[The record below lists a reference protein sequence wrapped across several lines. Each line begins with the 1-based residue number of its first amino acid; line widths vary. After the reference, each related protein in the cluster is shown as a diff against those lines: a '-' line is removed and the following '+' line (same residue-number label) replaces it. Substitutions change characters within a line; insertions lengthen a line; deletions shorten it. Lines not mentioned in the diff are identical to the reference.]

1 MKKHQSVITSAA
13 MSLVLA
19 AGSIT
24 LVGCGREDPD
34 VSAVKT
40 AAIHLEA
47 APGSSTKAYGKV
59 VSDLG
64 TVGKQSGKTAAAAA
78 ALIATSQNGLGDAES
93 AEYLT
98 KEREAGE
105 KGARV
110 RVLLNAYI
118 NRHSVAAAA
127 ESFDPA
133 QELTRIAEAIT
144 QNEGKRA
151 AVDAES
157 KALEKQVG
165 DLRAQAQD
173 LLTQANGKQEQYAR
187 MSTSMARMGA
197 VEAANAAEQA
207 HAIKREGDRLRQ
219 QGNELA
225 AQADSMTPLVEQKS
239 LEVAMYDAQ
248 IQNLRTTTEEL
259 RARAELSRTAAS
271 ETRATADKDA
281 SEIDALVRDI
291 DALRAGDVKTA
302 AEKALRTLKSA
313 EASAKSASREAK
325 EQSDILVAAAQQ
337 SIGDVHWSR
346 AVGASQHAALLEAL
360 AKARP
365 AFARS
370 TEYLSRS
377 QAERKEEEES
387 KKAAAEAYDAAKNA
401 LERAP
406 ARGAAKERL
415 QAIAAEIGKRA
426 AMARGEAVDS
436 AAANSANATAPNAS
450 ANPGTDPA
458 PSAANGAMDPG
469 LQTLLTTY
477 CAAVREG
484 RYKDVAALVHTSSD
498 DIRGVVDA
506 IMEMTGKAV
515 ALDEAMRAKFN
526 TSLQDAMSKLPGAEM
541 MMQGAGGGD
550 PAKLKVLQVSD
561 LTVKSTSDSA
571 TIQVPSNP
579 RTLQAKKIDSEWKLV
594 IPELAMLGPQ
604 AAMLGKVLPSVGA
617 AFDEITSGINSGAI
631 TSADAAMQTFMQ
643 KMMAMQGAMGGAAGP
658 K

>member
-271 ETRATADKDA
+271 ETRASADKDA

-406 ARGAAKERL
+406 ARGPAKERL

-436 AAANSANATAPNAS
+436 AAANATPEPGKEPVNAETPATTGGIPDDLRTTLQHYIEATANQDYDAMLAMTYFPDADTRSLGESMVGLMRSFGKLDKSMQSKFGTSFTDLAAGNPMLAS
-450 ANPGTDPA
+450 LPLAKAKQEAQAYKALKVESLEVQVKGDGATVRSPAEDKPLNFRKVEGKWVYFPAEIADMIANPQARAQIGMMKQMFAPMGAAVEAVAADVEAGKYPDA
-458 PSAANGAMDPG
+458 PSA
-469 LQTLLTTY
+469 
-477 CAAVREG
+477 
-484 RYKDVAALVHTSSD
+484 
-498 DIRGVVDA
+498 
-506 IMEMTGKAV
+506 
-515 ALDEAMRAKFN
+515 
-526 TSLQDAMSKLPGAEM
+526 
-541 MMQGAGGGD
+541 MQAF
-550 PAKLKVLQVSD
+550 
-561 LTVKSTSDSA
+561 
-571 TIQVPSNP
+571 
-579 RTLQAKKIDSEWKLV
+579 QAK
-594 IPELAMLGPQ
+594 
-604 AAMLGKVLPSVGA
+604 
-617 AFDEITSGINSGAI
+617 
-631 TSADAAMQTFMQ
+631 
-643 KMMAMQGAMGGAAGP
+643 MMEAMQGAMGGG